1 MGTKQQSLDREVM
14 KCWEGY

>member
-14 KCWEGY
+14 KCWEG